1 MSVPMNTPTNA
12 PMNAAVFRVENLR
25 VGFAD
30 DAGALNPLVDLSFW
44 IPAGEVLAVV
54 GASGAGKSLTMRAL
68 GGVLPDGLTASGRV
82 MLPDGRV
89 RELGG
94 DPTDA
99 AGAPGPDILYLPQSA
114 SAALPPLER
123 VGDGL
128 AASARAGCGVSRL
141 AGEAGPSGGSS
152 DVNALVDEALRLVGL
167 TDTDRIRRAYPTE
180 LSGGMLQRVLHAHV
194 RLLKPQILL
203 ADEPT
208 SALDV
213 TNRLRVLR
221 HLKHLARET
230 GMTVV
235 MVTHDLALART
246 VADRIVV
253 VERGRIAE
261 TLETDGTDGTDAFTD
276 AQTPAGR
283 ALAEAFAS
291 ECRAAEAFLGEGA
304 AGGAEPDAFAELA
317 PAPAKS
323 GSSSPRP
330 PLLEVRNVSLTVSG
344 RPGWNPFRRSGTA
357 PRWILDDVSLTLM
370 RGEAVAV
377 VGASGAG
384 KSTLGR
390 VILGLETPTSGGTA
404 EHPDGGALRNT
415 VVFQDSLDAVDPT
428 WTIGRIVNEA
438 AALRGEKLSAEE
450 IANLLVSVGLPASC
464 VGRYPHEVS
473 GGELQRAALARAMAA
488 KPDLTVFDEALAS
501 LDASVRDD
509 VTELLLT
516 LKRPD
521 ETWLFITHDLVSAS
535 RLCDRVVVMDEGRIV
550 ESVRSSDLKM
560 AKSPALRRLLKDAAE
575 LYGH

>member
-1 MSVPMNTPTNA
+1 MSSTTSV

-30 DAGALNPLVDLSFW
+30 DAGAMNPLVDLSFW
-44 IPAGEVLAVV
+44 TPASGVLAVV

-68 GGVLPDGLTASGRV
+68 GGVLPDGLTVSGRV
-82 MLPDGRV
+82 TLPDGRV
-89 RELGG
+89 RELGAG
-94 DPTDA
+94 MTDA
-99 AGAPGPDILYLPQSA
+99 ARAPGPDILYLPQSA

-128 AASARAGCGVSRL
+128 AASARAGRGVSRS
-141 AGEAGPSGGSS
+141 AGEAAQSGSA
-152 DVNALVDEALRLVGL
+152 DVNALVDEALCRVGL

-261 TLETDGTDGTDAFTD
+261 TLETDGADAFTD

-291 ECRAAEAFLGEGA
+291 ECRAAEVFLGEGA
-304 AGGAEPDAFAELA
+304 AEGAESGSSAGNA
-317 PAPAKS
+317 PAPAES
-323 GSSSPRP
+323 DSPVP
-330 PLLEVRNVSLTVSG
+330 PSPLLEVRNVSLTVGARS
-344 RPGWNPFRRSGTA
+344 GWNPFRRVKTP
-357 PRWILDDVSLTLM
+357 PRRILEDVSLTLM

-415 VVFQDSLDAVDPT
+415 VVFQDSGDAVNPT

-438 AALRGEKLSAEE
+438 AAVRGEKLSEE
-450 IANLLVSVGLPASC
+450 GIANLLVSVGLPASC
-464 VGRYPHEVS
+464 AGRYPHEVS

-535 RLCDRVVVMDEGRIV
+535 RLCDRVVVMEEGRVV
-550 ESVRSSDLKM
+550 ESVRSSDLKL

>member
-25 VGFAD
+25 VGFVD

-89 RELGG
+89 RELGAG
-94 DPTDA
+94 MTDA
-99 AGAPGPDILYLPQSA
+99 ARAPGPDILYLPQSA

-128 AASARAGCGVSRL
+128 AASARAGRGVSRL

-235 MVTHDLALART
+235 MVTHDLALARA
-246 VADRIVV
+246 VANRIVV

-261 TLETDGTDGTDAFTD
+261 TFETDGTDGTDAFTD

-283 ALAEAFAS
+283 ALVEAFAS

-304 AGGAEPDAFAELA
+304 ADGAEPDAFAELA
-317 PAPAKS
+317 PAPAES
-323 GSSSPRP
+323 DASAPRP

-357 PRWILDDVSLTLM
+357 PRRILDDVSLTLM

-390 VILGLETPTSGGTA
+390 VILGLEAPTADGIA
-404 EHPDGGALRNT
+404 ELPDGSALRKT
-415 VVFQDSLDAVDPT
+415 VVFQDSVDAVNPT

-438 AALRGEKLSAEE
+438 AAVRGEKLSEE
-450 IANLLVSVGLPASC
+450 GIANLLVSVGLPASYA
-464 VGRYPHEVS
+464 GRHPHEVS

-516 LKRPD
+516 LKCPD
-521 ETWLFITHDLVSAS
+521 ETWLFITHDLVSAA
-535 RLCDRVVVMDEGRIV
+535 RLCGRVVVMEEGRIV
-550 ESVRSSDLKM
+550 ESVRSSELRT

-575 LYGH
+575 LYGR

>member
-54 GASGAGKSLTMRAL
+54 GTSGAGKSLTMRAL

-82 MLPDGRV
+82 TLPDGRV
-89 RELGG
+89 RELGAG
-94 DPTDA
+94 MTDA
-99 AGAPGPDILYLPQSA
+99 ARAPGPDILYLPQSA

-128 AASARAGCGVSRL
+128 AASARAGRGVSRS
-141 AGEAGPSGGSS
+141 ACEAAQSGSA
-152 DVNALVDEALRLVGL
+152 DVNALVDEALCRVGL

-235 MVTHDLALART
+235 MVTHDLALARA
-246 VADRIVV
+246 VANRIVV

-261 TLETDGTDGTDAFTD
+261 TFETDGMDGTDAFTD

-291 ECRAAEAFLGEGA
+291 ECRAAEAFLGKDVA
-304 AGGAEPDAFAELA
+304 DGAEPDAFAELA
-317 PAPAKS
+317 PAPAES
-323 GSSSPRP
+323 DTSAPRP
-330 PLLEVRNVSLTVSG
+330 PLLEVRNVSLTFSG
-344 RPGWNPFRRSGTA
+344 RLGWNPFRRSGTA
-357 PRWILDDVSLTLM
+357 LRRILDDVSLTLM

-390 VILGLETPTSGGTA
+390 VILGLEAPTAGGIA
-404 EHPDGGALRNT
+404 EHPDGSALRKT
-415 VVFQDSLDAVDPT
+415 VVFQDSGDAVDPT

-438 AALRGEKLSAEE
+438 AAVRGEKLSAEE
-450 IANLLVSVGLPASC
+450 VANLLVSVGLPASYA
-464 VGRYPHEVS
+464 GRYPHEVS

-521 ETWLFITHDLVSAS
+521 ETWLFITHDLVSAA
-535 RLCDRVVVMDEGRIV
+535 RLCGRVVVMEEGRIV
-550 ESVRSSDLKM
+550 ESVRSSELRT
-560 AKSPALRRLLKDAAE
+560 AKSPALRRLLKDAVE
-575 LYGH
+575 LYGR

>member
-1 MSVPMNTPTNA
+1 MSSTTSV

-30 DAGALNPLVDLSFW
+30 DAGAMNPLVDLSFW
-44 IPAGEVLAVV
+44 TPASGVLAVV

-82 MLPDGRV
+82 TLPDGRV
-89 RELGG
+89 RELGAG
-94 DPTDA
+94 MTDA
-99 AGAPGPDILYLPQSA
+99 ARAPGPDILYLPQSA

-128 AASARAGCGVSRL
+128 AASAWAGRGVSRS
-141 AGEAGPSGGSS
+141 AGEAAQSGSA
-152 DVNALVDEALRLVGL
+152 DVNALVDEALCRVGL

-261 TLETDGTDGTDAFTD
+261 TLETDGADAFTD

-291 ECRAAEAFLGEGA
+291 ECRAAEVFLGEGA
-304 AGGAEPDAFAELA
+304 AEGAESGSSAGNA
-317 PAPAKS
+317 PAPAES
-323 GSSSPRP
+323 DSPVP
-330 PLLEVRNVSLTVSG
+330 PSPLLEVRNVSLTVGARS
-344 RPGWNPFRRSGTA
+344 GWNPFRRVKTP
-357 PRWILDDVSLTLM
+357 PRRILEDVSLTLM

-415 VVFQDSLDAVDPT
+415 VVFQDSGDAVNPT

-438 AALRGEKLSAEE
+438 AAVRGEKLSEE
-450 IANLLVSVGLPASC
+450 GIANLLVSVGLPASC
-464 VGRYPHEVS
+464 AGRYPHEVS

>member
-1 MSVPMNTPTNA
+1 MLEIRDLHVKFHTRQREAVAGVSLTIHDGEILGLVGESGSGKSVTAMSVAGLLPRKQCDFSGEILLDGAELLHADRTLLRQVQGREIGVVFQEPQSCMDPLMRIGPQVEEVLRIHTDLSREA
-12 PMNAAVFRVENLR
+12 RRDQALAALAAVELP
-25 VGFAD
+25 D
-30 DAGALNPLVDLSFW
+30 
-44 IPAGEVLAVV
+44 PAGVYR
-54 GASGAGKSLTMRAL
+54 K
-68 GGVLPDGLTASGRV
+68 
-82 MLPDGRV
+82 
-89 RELGG
+89 
-94 DPTDA
+94 
-99 AGAPGPDILYLPQSA
+99 
-114 SAALPPLER
+114 
-123 VGDGL
+123 
-128 AASARAGCGVSRL
+128 
-141 AGEAGPSGGSS
+141 
-152 DVNALVDEALRLVGL
+152 
-167 TDTDRIRRAYPTE
+167 YPHE

-235 MVTHDLALART
+235 MVTHDLALARA
-246 VADRIVV
+246 VANRIVV

-261 TLETDGTDGTDAFTD
+261 TIETDGMDGTDAFTD

-304 AGGAEPDAFAELA
+304 AGGAEPNAFAELA

-357 PRWILDDVSLTLM
+357 PRRILDDVSLTLM

-404 EHPDGGALRNT
+404 EHPDSGALRKT
-415 VVFQDSLDAVDPT
+415 VVFQDSGDAVNPT

-438 AALRGEKLSAEE
+438 TAVRGEKLSAEE
-450 IANLLVSVGLPASC
+450 VANLLVSVGLPASYA
-464 VGRYPHEVS
+464 GRHPHEVS

-521 ETWLFITHDLVSAS
+521 ETWLFITHDLVSAA
-535 RLCDRVVVMDEGRIV
+535 RLCGRVVVMEEGRVV
-550 ESVRSSDLKM
+550 ESVRSSDLKL

>member
-1 MSVPMNTPTNA
+1 MSSTTSV

-30 DAGALNPLVDLSFW
+30 DAGAMNPLVDLSFW
-44 IPAGEVLAVV
+44 TPASGVLAVV

-82 MLPDGRV
+82 TLPDGRV
-89 RELGG
+89 RELGAG
-94 DPTDA
+94 MTDA
-99 AGAPGPDILYLPQSA
+99 ARAPGPDILYLPQSA

-128 AASARAGCGVSRL
+128 AASARAGRGVSRS
-141 AGEAGPSGGSS
+141 AGEAAQSGSA
-152 DVNALVDEALRLVGL
+152 DVNALVDEALCRVGL

-261 TLETDGTDGTDAFTD
+261 TLETDGADAFTD

-291 ECRAAEAFLGEGA
+291 ECRAAEVFLGEGA
-304 AGGAEPDAFAELA
+304 AEGAESGSSAGNA
-317 PAPAKS
+317 PAPAES
-323 GSSSPRP
+323 DSPVP
-330 PLLEVRNVSLTVSG
+330 PSPLLEVRNVSLTVGARS
-344 RPGWNPFRRSGTA
+344 GWNPFRRVKTP
-357 PRWILDDVSLTLM
+357 PRRILEDVSLTLM

-415 VVFQDSLDAVDPT
+415 VVFQDSGDAVNPT

-438 AALRGEKLSAEE
+438 AAVRGEKLSEE
-450 IANLLVSVGLPASC
+450 GIANLLVSVGLPASC
-464 VGRYPHEVS
+464 AGRYPHEVS

-521 ETWLFITHDLVSAS
+521 ETWLFITHDLVSAA
-535 RLCDRVVVMDEGRIV
+535 RLCGRVVVMEEGRVV
-550 ESVRSSDLKM
+550 ESVRSSDLKL

>member
-1 MSVPMNTPTNA
+1 MSSTTSV

-30 DAGALNPLVDLSFW
+30 DAGAMNPLVDLSFW
-44 IPAGEVLAVV
+44 TPASGVLAVV

-82 MLPDGRV
+82 TLPDGRV
-89 RELGG
+89 RELGAG
-94 DPTDA
+94 MTDA
-99 AGAPGPDILYLPQSA
+99 ARAPGPDILYLPQSA

-128 AASARAGCGVSRL
+128 AASARAGRGVSRS
-141 AGEAGPSGGSS
+141 AGEAAQSGSA
-152 DVNALVDEALRLVGL
+152 DVNALVDEALCRVGL

-235 MVTHDLALART
+235 MVTHDLALARA
-246 VADRIVV
+246 VANRIVV

-261 TLETDGTDGTDAFTD
+261 TFETDGMDGTDAFTD

-304 AGGAEPDAFAELA
+304 AGGAEPNAFAELA

-357 PRWILDDVSLTLM
+357 PRRILDDVSLTLM

-404 EHPDGGALRNT
+404 EHPDSGALRKT
-415 VVFQDSLDAVDPT
+415 VVFQDSGDAVNPT

-438 AALRGEKLSAEE
+438 AAVRGEKLSAEE
-450 IANLLVSVGLPASC
+450 VANLLVSVGLPASYA
-464 VGRYPHEVS
+464 GRHPHEVS

-521 ETWLFITHDLVSAS
+521 ETWLFITHDLVSAA
-535 RLCDRVVVMDEGRIV
+535 RLCGRVVVMEEGRGV
-550 ESVRSSDLKM
+550 ESVRSSDLKL

>member
-1 MSVPMNTPTNA
+1 MSSTTSV

-30 DAGALNPLVDLSFW
+30 DAGAMNPLVDLSFW
-44 IPAGEVLAVV
+44 TPASGVLAVV

-82 MLPDGRV
+82 TLPDGRV
-89 RELGG
+89 RELGAG
-94 DPTDA
+94 MTDA
-99 AGAPGPDILYLPQSA
+99 ARAPGPDILYLPQSA
-114 SAALPPLER
+114 SGALPPLER

-128 AASARAGCGVSRL
+128 AASARAGRGVSRS
-141 AGEAGPSGGSS
+141 AGEAAQSGSA
-152 DVNALVDEALRLVGL
+152 DVNALVDEALCRVGL

-261 TLETDGTDGTDAFTD
+261 TFETDGMDGTDAFTD

-304 AGGAEPDAFAELA
+304 AGGAEPNAFAELA

-357 PRWILDDVSLTLM
+357 PRRILDDVSLTLM

-384 KSTLGR
+384 KSTLRWNRGASGR
-390 VILGLETPTSGGTA
+390 RRPEKYRRLPGFGGCRQPYVDDRADRQRGGRGPRGEALRGGHREPPRFGGT
-404 EHPDGGALRNT
+404 PRVLRGALPARSLGRGAPTRRARARHGGEARSHGLRRGAGKSRRVRPGRRHGTPPHAQAPRRNLALHHARPR
-415 VVFQDSLDAVDPT
+415 F
-428 WTIGRIVNEA
+428 RR
-438 AALRGEKLSAEE
+438 AALRPG
-450 IANLLVSVGLPASC
+450 
-464 VGRYPHEVS
+464 GRDG
-473 GGELQRAALARAMAA
+473 GGEGRGVCAL
-488 KPDLTVFDEALAS
+488 F
-501 LDASVRDD
+501 
-509 VTELLLT
+509 
-516 LKRPD
+516 
-521 ETWLFITHDLVSAS
+521 
-535 RLCDRVVVMDEGRIV
+535 
-550 ESVRSSDLKM
+550 
-560 AKSPALRRLLKDAAE
+560 
-575 LYGH
+575 